1 MNNRHHANL
10 PVVDASNGTGCCRTV
25 LYCTSS
31 GSSTKALSRQ
41 CNGPISFHYLSA
53 RDLFARMFKL
63 LASKVSVSHR
73 SVSAPQ
79 NTVRMKNFSPSCL
92 PTMEFDDGWH
102 WSTDEICSY
111 ICCRQSATSIDR
123 QTRLASA
130 TTEGNW
136 PEAPVRFR
144 CKSEDHLLD
153 INNLLKLS

>member
-79 NTVRMKNFSPSCL
+79 NTVRMQNFSKL
-92 PTMEFDDGWH
+92 PANHGVRRRMALVHRRNLFLYLLSSE
-102 WSTDEICSY
+102 
-111 ICCRQSATSIDR
+111 RNLDR
-123 QTRLASA
+123 SPDKARVGDNRGELAGSASA
-130 TTEGNW
+130 F
-136 PEAPVRFR
+136 P
-144 CKSEDHLLD
+144 L
-153 INNLLKLS
+153 